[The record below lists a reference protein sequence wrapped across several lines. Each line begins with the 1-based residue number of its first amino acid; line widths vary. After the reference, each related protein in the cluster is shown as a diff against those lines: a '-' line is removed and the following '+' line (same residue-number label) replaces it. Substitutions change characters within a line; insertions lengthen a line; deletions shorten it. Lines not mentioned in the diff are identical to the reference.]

1 MNNSLSKKQN
11 KKEKIIKRKKEKTR
25 WAKDSQNPVGSVS
38 YPPEGKK
45 KKQKKLRD
53 REDDKK
59 GIQKGEMLFCIIS
72 LQCLTKVPHKQKIVL
87 LSCRLH

>member
-45 KKQKKLRD
+45 KAKKA
-53 REDDKK
+53 K
-59 GIQKGEMLFCIIS
+59 GSG
-72 LQCLTKVPHKQKIVL
+72 
-87 LSCRLH
+87 R